1 MKYKNKKYGVSSIH
15 STSLLPT
22 TTSSNTNCVH
32 ICLTLCIG
40 GGGIQ
45 VIDGI
50 KEKARSQRSVLTALK
65 VS

>member
-1 MKYKNKKYGVSSIH
+1 MVFPLFIPPLSSPPQPPVIQ
-15 STSLLPT
+15 T
-22 TTSSNTNCVH
+22 VH